1 MNDHDRAEL
10 DLDAAVRAVQAADE
24 RLRRTMRAARQ
35 HMSANQVAA
44 RVAPV
49 MSRPSALKIV
59 RPAATQD
66 GTAD

>member
-1 MNDHDRAEL
+1 MNDRDRALVEL
-10 DLDAAVRAVQAADE
+10 DKAVHAVQAAE
-24 RLRRTMRAARQ
+24 EQLHGTMRAARQ

-59 RPAATQD
+59 RPAAAPD
-66 GTAD
+66 GTSD